1 MPSSPYKYYAHLSK
15 HSSDIL
21 SGSLLKTKENKQQN
35 TQIALIEAVHKASCA
50 WGLARPRYALPMWE
64 SRFYYVA
71 QHRRATRC

>member
-50 WGLARPRYALPMWE
+50 
-64 SRFYYVA
+64 
-71 QHRRATRC
+71 